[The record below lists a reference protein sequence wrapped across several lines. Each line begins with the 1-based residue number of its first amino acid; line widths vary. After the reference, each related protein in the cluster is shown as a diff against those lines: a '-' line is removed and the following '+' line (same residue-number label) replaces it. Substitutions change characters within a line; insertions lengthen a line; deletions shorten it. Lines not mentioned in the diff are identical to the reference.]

1 MRQTD
6 SRIVKALWSIM
17 LGLVLAIGQFA
28 SIGHTSGDVRTCAC
42 CSCAR
47 LNCCATPVFPTPLS
61 TPASSQ
67 SNEQRVEAPALIVV
81 AVLATPSALPL
92 VHYFASSEDF
102 LLNQTAVPIYERNC
116 SYLI

>member
-1 MRQTD
+1 
-6 SRIVKALWSIM
+6 M